1 MRALRMALAQ
11 VNATVG
17 AFDANVARVRDALAR
32 AEAQGADV
40 VLFPE
45 LVLCGYP
52 PEDLLLKSDFLE
64 ANRHALEDLAGAC
77 RRITAVVGFADRQ
90 DDVYNAAASKR
101 ICLMVYHPFIKHS
114 IFSIEWLV
122 KEVGVNHKC
131 RFCKFGRCNTKL
143 TLKFGFQ
150 IIFRR

>member
-17 AFDANVARVRDALAR
+17 AFDSNVARVRDALAR
-32 AEAQGADV
+32 AEAQGADI

-64 ANRHALEDLAGAC
+64 ANRRALEDLASAC
-77 RRITAVVGFADRQ
+77 RRVTAVGGVADPPDHR
-90 DDVYNAAASKR
+90 
-101 ICLMVYHPFIKHS
+101 
-114 IFSIEWLV
+114 
-122 KEVGVNHKC
+122 
-131 RFCKFGRCNTKL
+131 
-143 TLKFGFQ
+143 
-150 IIFRR
+150 